1 MDPILGRLRET
12 FDDVAERHDAA
23 RPGYPPEVVADL
35 IRLAD
40 LSVGSRVLEIGC
52 GTGQLTVPVA
62 AAGTRITAVELGPAL
77 AAVARRRLAAYP
89 DVRVVVG
96 PFEDVP
102 VPDGAFDLVVAA
114 TSFHWIDEAVRVEK
128 SARALRPGGAL
139 AIVDTHHVAGG
150 TEGFFRDVQT
160 CYEAWDPSTLPGLRL
175 PAADDIPTA
184 RPELDSSPHFE
195 PVQLHHYAW
204 NARYTTAEY
213 RTLLLTY
220 SSHLTLPLERREALL
235 GCIDS
240 LIDERFGGA
249 VTKRYLT
256 ELRVARRRRHG
267 VARAASE

>member
-12 FDDVAERHDAA
+12 FDDVAERYDAT
-23 RPGYPPEVVADL
+23 RPGYPPEMVADL
-35 IRLAD
+35 IRLAG

-114 TSFHWIDEAVRVEK
+114 TSLHWIDEAVRVEK

-150 TEGFFRDVQT
+150 TEDFFRDVQT
-160 CYEAWDPSTLPGLRL
+160 CYEAWDPPTPPGLRL

-184 RPELDSSPHFE
+184 RPGGLNSTARRTSSP
-195 PVQLHHYAW
+195 YSCI
-204 NARYTTAEY
+204 
-213 RTLLLTY
+213 LTRGTPDIRPP
-220 SSHLTLPLERREALL
+220 STGR
-235 GCIDS
+235 CC
-240 LIDERFGGA
+240 
-249 VTKRYLT
+249 
-256 ELRVARRRRHG
+256 
-267 VARAASE
+267 